1 MKKIFLSDIIDSAI
15 IAEDVTVV
23 LYDKHYNQII
33 KCEYP
38 EKLYLLDSLIQGTEV
53 ITIDITANPKKM
65 EFALKI
71 ALNMSIKKLLDED
84 LAKLNSLREVF
95 EYGV

>member
-1 MKKIFLSDIIDSAI
+1 MKKIYLSDIIDSAI
-15 IAEDVTVV
+15 ISEDVTVV

-38 EKLYLLDSLIQGTEV
+38 EKLKLLDGIIQTNEV
-53 ITIDITANPKKM
+53 ISIDITANPKKM

-71 ALNMSIKKLLDED
+71 ILNMSIKRLLDED
-84 LAKLNSLREVF
+84 LAKLNSLRKVF
-95 EYGV
+95 EWGI